1 MKKTTKI
8 ALVTS
13 AFMAVTTVSATFA
26 SGTSESIPK
35 ALVNQ
40 LVEIVNQTKSDSEQE
55 IDRIQTEAN
64 QGAIEKLRGIY
75 QVIEQ
80 DGLSDEELLSKTN
93 DEILSDISQYA
104 QIKAQEGVEAGQ
116 ANTDQAVKWAEEMIA
131 MDIANAL
138 QSENTDINDLI
149 NEVAQLK
156 STNGALKNQV
166 NSMSGQIQEGNQAQ
180 AELDEV
186 TNLLREQI
194 QSLGYEPCR

>member
-8 ALVTS
+8 ALITS
-13 AFMAVTTVSATFA
+13 AFLTVTTVSATFA
-26 SGTSESIPK
+26 SSTSESIPK

-40 LVEIVNQTKSDSEQE
+40 LVEIVNQTKSESAEE

-93 DEILSDISQYA
+93 DEILNDISQYA

-180 AELDEV
+180 AELDEI

-194 QSLGYEPCR
+194 QSLGYEPCK

>member
-194 QSLGYEPCR
+194 QSLGYEPCK

>member
-1 MKKTTKI
+1 MKKGTKI
-8 ALVTS
+8 ALITS
-13 AFMAVTTVSATFA
+13 AFLSVTTVSATFA
-26 SGTSESIPK
+26 SGTNESIPK

-40 LVEIVNQTKSDSEQE
+40 LVEIVNQTKSESSQE

-64 QGAIEKLRGIY
+64 EGAIEKLRGIY
-75 QVIEQ
+75 RTIEK

-93 DEILSDISQYA
+93 DEILNDISQYV

-138 QSENTDINDLI
+138 QSENTNINDLI

-156 STNGALKNQV
+156 STNGVLKDQM
-166 NSMSGQIQEGNQAQ
+166 NSMAQESNQAQ
-180 AELDEV
+180 EELDEI
-186 TNLLREQI
+186 TNLLRTQI